1 MEVKNEKS
9 KAELSKQTRY
19 DLDDLIRITA
29 YLRAPDGCPWDKE
42 QTHKSVR
49 KCVIEEAYEVAEAID
64 CESDAM
70 LREELGDLLFQ
81 AVFHAQLATER
92 ASFDF
97 QDVVCDVAKKMVER
111 HPHVFGEVKAEN
123 TASALQTWD
132 AQKRKEKKQKDTA
145 DAMNAVAKTLPSLMR
160 AQKLI
165 RKAKDTPCAVCG
177 DASYDTPEKI
187 ADALF
192 HLCACANDLGLDCE
206 QLLYEKNEEY
216 LHTTIQFLEKMEENE
231 KK

>member
-1 MEVKNEKS
+1 MEVKEEKS
-9 KAELSKQTRY
+9 KLELSSQARY
-19 DLDDLIRITA
+19 DLADLIRITA
-29 YLRAPDGCPWDKE
+29 LLRAPDGCPWDKE

-64 CESDAM
+64 CESDTM

-81 AVFHAQLATER
+81 AAFHAQLAAER
-92 ASFDF
+92 GAFDF
-97 QDVVCDVAKKMVER
+97 HDVVNDVAKKMVER
-111 HPHVFGEVKAEN
+111 HPHVFGEVKAED

-192 HLCACANDLGLDCE
+192 CLCASANDLGVDCE
-206 QLLYEKNEEY
+206 QLLFEKNEAY
-216 LHTTIQFLEKMEENE
+216 LHNATHILEKQEKNE